1 MDRLYPIRQICVKQQ
16 TFANVIMIIQYI
28 NKFEQLDALC
38 QQINQQSWIALD
50 TEFLREKTYYPK
62 FCLLQIATPEWVV
75 CVDPIAIDDLTPLF
89 DAIYN
94 PAIVKVLHA
103 CRQDLEIFYQ
113 ITGKVAS
120 PIFDTQIAAPLLGFQ
135 ENPGYAM
142 LVSSF
147 LNINLSKAHT
157 RTDWS
162 ERPLSED
169 QIQYAADDVIYL
181 CKIYSLMCEQLQ
193 KLGRLDWLNSDF
205 DLLKNP
211 ELYQL
216 TPENAWLKIRGKNKL
231 TGKQLSIIQALTEW
245 RERTAQQENK
255 PRNWLLQDELLLE
268 FAKLQPV
275 TLVELAKIRN
285 ISERTVSRYGKMI
298 CELIE
303 QARQRPPKPLLEKDR
318 PVKKTQQHEAVL
330 DVLSSVVRIRAE
342 ENSLNPIILA
352 TRKDLEE
359 LLFGE
364 EASLLLQGWRYN
376 MAGRELQGLLNGEY
390 SLIVKPDTVVV
401 IKI

>member
-1 MDRLYPIRQICVKQQ
+1 
-16 TFANVIMIIQYI
+16 MIIQYI
-28 NKFEQLDALC
+28 NKAEQLDALC
-38 QQINQQSWIALD
+38 QQISTQPWIALD

-62 FCLLQIATPEWVV
+62 FCLLQIASPDWVA
-75 CVDPIAIDDLTPLF
+75 CVDPLTITNLKPLL

-94 PAIVKVLHA
+94 PNIVKVLHA

-113 ITGKVAS
+113 ITGKIPG

-147 LNINLSKAHT
+147 LNINLNKAHT

-162 ERPLSED
+162 ERPLSAD

-181 CKIYSLMCEQLQ
+181 CKIYILMCAQLE
-193 KLGRLDWLNSDF
+193 KLGRRDWLDSDF
-205 DLLKNP
+205 ALLNNP

-216 TPENAWLKIRGKNKL
+216 SPENAWLKVRGKNKL
-231 TGKQLSIIQALTEW
+231 TGKQLSIMQALTEW
-245 RERTAQQENK
+245 RERTAQEENK
-255 PRNWLLQDELLLE
+255 PRSWLLSDDLLMEL
-268 FAKLQPV
+268 AKLQPV
-275 TLVELAKIRN
+275 TVTELAKIRN
-285 ISERTVSRYGKMI
+285 INERSVNRYGKVL
-298 CELIE
+298 CELVDT
-303 QARQRPPKPLLEKDR
+303 ARQQPPKPLNEKDR
-318 PVKKTQQHEAVL
+318 PTKKTQQHEAVL

-359 LLFGE
+359 LLFDE
-364 EASLLLQGWRYN
+364 EDCLLLQGWRYK
-376 MAGRELQGLLNGEY
+376 MAGRELQGLLLGEY
-390 SLIVKPDTVVV
+390 TLSLKPDSVSINKV
-401 IKI
+401 

>member
-1 MDRLYPIRQICVKQQ
+1 M
-16 TFANVIMIIQYI
+16 TIQYI
-28 NKFEQLDALC
+28 DNAEQLLTLC
-38 QQINQQSWIALD
+38 QQISQEPWIALD

-62 FCLLQIATPEWVV
+62 FCLLQIAAPGWVA
-75 CVDPIAIDDLTPLF
+75 CVDPIAISDLTPLLE
-89 DAIYN
+89 AIYN

-113 ITGKVAS
+113 ITGKIPG

-147 LNINLSKAHT
+147 LNINLNKAHT

-162 ERPLSED
+162 QRPLSQD

-181 CKIYSLMCEQLQ
+181 CKIYTQMSNQLE
-193 KLGRLDWLNSDF
+193 KLGRRDWLDSDF
-205 DLLKNP
+205 ELLKNS

-216 TPENAWLKIRGKNKL
+216 SPENAWLKIRGKNKL
-231 TGKQLSIIQALTEW
+231 TGKQLSIIQYLSEW
-245 RERTAQQENK
+245 RERSAQQENK
-255 PRNWLLQDELLLE
+255 PRNWLLSDELLMEL
-268 FAKLQPV
+268 AKLQPV
-275 TLVELAKIRN
+275 TLSDLTKIRN
-285 ISERTVSRYGKMI
+285 ISERTVNRYGKI
-298 CELIE
+298 LCELIE
-303 QARQRPPKPLLEKDR
+303 TGRQHPPKPLNEKDR
-318 PVKKTQQHEAVL
+318 PAKKTQQHEAVL

-364 EASLLLQGWRYN
+364 EDCLLLQGWRYN

-390 SLIVKPDTVVV
+390 TLTIKPDTVL
-401 IKI
+401 INKA